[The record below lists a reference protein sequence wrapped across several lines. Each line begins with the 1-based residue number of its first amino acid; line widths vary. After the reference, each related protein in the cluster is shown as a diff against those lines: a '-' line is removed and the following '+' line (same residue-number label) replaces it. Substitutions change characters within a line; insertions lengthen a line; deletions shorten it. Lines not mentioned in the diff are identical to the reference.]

1 MSTLLKLMI
10 PVLIVIAG
18 ALYFFVF
25 TGVIW
30 IGPTQPPGATVEID
44 GVVVGAAPLKQRVRS
59 GVHQFRVYKEGFE
72 TLQGEVEV
80 SGIPGAPIPVKLRF
94 LLRSV
99 PTGAEVIMDG
109 NPVGVTDLAIDLK
122 PGVPHTFEFRKD
134 GYQSAEFRANIPVDV
149 SEPIPIVTLRPAGAP
164 PPEEIWS
171 GEEPPPPEYGA
182 IQVTS
187 MPDAQVYL
195 DGEFQ
200 GETPLT
206 IRKVLVGGYVIT
218 LSREG
223 YRDMRKTV
231 YVKKDETARVAGE
244 LKPEPVV
251 E

>member
-1 MSTLLKLMI
+1 MI

-25 TGVIW
+25 TGAIW

-44 GVVVGAAPLKQRVRS
+44 GVVVGSAPLKKRVRS
-59 GVHQFRVYKEGFE
+59 GAHQFRVYKEGFE

-109 NPVGVTDLAIDLK
+109 NPVGVTELAIDLK
-122 PGVPHTFEFRKD
+122 LGVPHTFEFKKD

-149 SEPIPIVTLRPAGAP
+149 SEPIPIVTLKPAGAP
-164 PPEEIWS
+164 PPEERWP
-171 GEEPPPPEYGA
+171 EAEPTPPGYGA

-187 MPDAQVYL
+187 TPDAQVYL

-206 IRKVLVGGYVIT
+206 IKRVLAGGYVIT

-244 LKPEPVV
+244 LKPESV
-251 E
+251 EQ